1 MKGVLRPVDELGR
14 VVIPKELRKTLNLK
28 DGVSRVE
35 IIPTDEGLLLKNPI
49 PCNDK
54 PLSLAVDIINR
65 ELKIAKNLDK
75 KITIGMERILE
86 LITAEIGR
94 NEVNE
99 EKDS

>member
-14 VVIPKELRKTLNLK
+14 VVIPKELRRTLNLK

-35 IIPTDEGLLLKNPI
+35 IIPTDEGLLLRNPI
-49 PCNDK
+49 SRNDK

-86 LITAEIGR
+86 LITAEIDK
-94 NEVNE
+94 E
-99 EKDS
+99 ESHE